1 VVLEVGKSRVD
12 PQQTRFDARRAI
24 LRKALQDPESEVRAA
39 AAHAMEF
46 LESEVDGV
54 RLEAGLASDVVEERL
69 KAVHGLAG
77 LPNGFGAPK
86 IVCALRDP
94 AEAVRVAAAKSL
106 GELRE
111 LRTLEPLA
119 AALEDTSRNVRLAAI
134 EALGCFAN
142 RRLVPLMLVLLQE
155 EQDPETIVAIL
166 HAIGTTRE
174 PSVEKQIADYCG
186 HVDARVRAAA
196 VEALGV
202 LE

>member
-1 VVLEVGKSRVD
+1 MDS
-12 PQQTRFDARRAI
+12 QQTRLDARRAI
-24 LRKALQDPESEVRAA
+24 LRKALQDAEPEVRAA
-39 AAHAMEF
+39 AAHAMEC

-54 RLEAGLASDVVEERL
+54 RLEACLASDLVEERL
-69 KAVHGLAG
+69 KAVHGLAA
-77 LPNGFGAPK
+77 LPNGVGAPK
-86 IVCALRDP
+86 IVRALRDP
-94 AEAVRVAAAKSL
+94 SEAVRVAAARSL

-119 AALEDTSRNVRLAAI
+119 AALEDSSRNVRLAAI

-142 RRLVPLMLVLLQE
+142 RRLVPMMLVLLQE

-174 PSVEKQIADYCG
+174 PSVEKQIVDYCA
-186 HVDARVRAAA
+186 HIDTHVRAAA
-196 VEALGV
+196 VGVLGV